1 MSLDAR
7 EVDAAIAID
16 AAWADEMRAHWTAL
30 MRLAV
35 FGDLKPGRIGAL
47 GRFRRRVLDAGE
59 KLRALLAPRDWIPQ
73 PRERLKSALACVI
86 GFNESLAL
94 VEADAATLEGSDAD
108 ALRVVLA
115 ELRAGVN
122 AITERANAWAALLD
136 RPHEE
141 DDNPSQ

>member
-1 MSLDAR
+1 MALDPR

-16 AAWADEMRAHWTAL
+16 AAWADGVRVRWTAL
-30 MRLAV
+30 MQLAV

-47 GRFRRRVLDAGE
+47 ARFRRKVLDAGE

-86 GFNESLAL
+86 GFNESLVP
-94 VEADAATLEGSDAD
+94 VEADAGALEGNDAQ
-108 ALRVVLA
+108 ALRATLA
-115 ELRAGVN
+115 ELRADAN
-122 AITERANAWAALLD
+122 ALTERANAWAALLD
-136 RPHEE
+136 RPAEE

>member
-1 MSLDAR
+1 MVLDPR

-16 AAWADEMRAHWTAL
+16 AAQAEGMRMRWTEI

-47 GRFRRRVLDAGE
+47 ARFRRKVLDAGE

-86 GFNESLAL
+86 GFTESLSP
-94 VEADAATLEGSDAD
+94 VEAEAGVLEGNDAG
-108 ALRVVLA
+108 ALRAALA
-115 ELRAGVN
+115 ELRAAANVL
-122 AITERANAWAALLD
+122 TERANAWAALLD
-136 RPHEE
+136 RPVE
-141 DDNPSQ
+141 